1 MSDTLRPHGLQPTRL
16 FCPWDFPSKSTEVGC
31 HFLLQG
37 IFPIQGSNPGLLHCS
52 QILLLSEPPGKS
64 TQWKLLF
71 QNIFEKSLML
81 SIEITLLFRQTPAL
95 YPVSWVAQWSGKE
108 SACQRGRCNR
118 PGSILGSGRSPGEG
132 NGSPLQYSCLGNSK
146 ASGAWRATAHGVTEL
161 HSTEQTDTKQAN
173 SWENIYIHTQ
183 KSLHECH

>member
-1 MSDTLRPHGLQPTRL
+1 MSDSLRPHGLQPTRL

-37 IFPIQGSNPGLLHCS
+37 IFPTQGSNPGLLHCS
-52 QILLLSEPPGKS
+52 QMLLLSEPPGKS

-108 SACQRGRCNR
+108 SACQCKNHRFDLWVRKIPWRRNWQPIPVFL
-118 PGSILGSGRSPGEG
+118 PGKSYRQRSLVGYWP
-132 NGSPLQYSCLGNSK
+132 
-146 ASGAWRATAHGVTEL
+146 WAHKSVRRDL
-161 HSTEQTDTKQAN
+161 ATKQR
-173 SWENIYIHTQ
+173 I
-183 KSLHECH
+183 